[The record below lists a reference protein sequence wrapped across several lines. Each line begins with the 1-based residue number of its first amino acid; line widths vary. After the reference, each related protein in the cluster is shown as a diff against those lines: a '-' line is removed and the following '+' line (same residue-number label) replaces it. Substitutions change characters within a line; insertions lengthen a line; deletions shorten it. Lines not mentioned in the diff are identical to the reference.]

1 MTRSNILLPHNVV
14 RLVRDGRS
22 KPAFVPGTAVS
33 TRSAGAPLTRLTS
46 QFARTATLALFAGLI
61 GALGYRIT
69 QYLVEVWRAVNF
81 PFGLDLVEGAIWQQA
96 ALIPGPRM
104 YGPVDVP
111 PFLFFEYPL
120 GYHLAVN
127 GLVALGGDPLKMGRA
142 LSVACT
148 LVIAGLCGFLV
159 NRAMRGAVGRPA
171 RALGTIIAAFVLLT
185 YHPVTY
191 WSLQMRVDMLA
202 VALSFVGVS
211 LVVLAARRPVLLW
224 PAMVAFVFAV
234 YTKQVEVAA
243 AAAAL
248 PVAFIINRRQTVR
261 VALVGLGMATIA
273 LAALEWTT
281 DGGFLRHIVL
291 YNSYPPFSLSAALS
305 LVTRVYLGHVVYL
318 ALALAGLLF
327 VWVREIRSSRFLATP
342 EYHDAGSFNAIA
354 SFLRESDL
362 RIVLAMSSL
371 WFVLSS
377 IMMVTGGQIGANEN
391 HVIETMCVWA
401 IPIGMPLT
409 AFTVARAFG
418 RAPKTNGKYLF
429 HALASLL
436 AVALLFQVRQLGPKQ
451 YGQLR
456 DPAFVAASERLVQD
470 VRSAARPVYSEDM
483 VISMRSERGVAVEP
497 PALQLIFLP
506 RGWDEATAFVRMIEE
521 EQFAFLILKDES
533 TYPADVLSKIR
544 NSYPIT
550 EQVGPYVVRRPR

>member
-1 MTRSNILLPHNVV
+1 MLSVNRWELLADSSD
-14 RLVRDGRS
+14 L
-22 KPAFVPGTAVS
+22 ATI
-33 TRSAGAPLTRLTS
+33 APTRLTIRL
-46 QFARTATLALFAGLI
+46 ARTATLIFVGGLLAALS
-61 GALGYRIT
+61 YRVG
-69 QYLVEVWRAVNF
+69 QYLVEAWRAMNF
-81 PFGLDLVEGAIWQQA
+81 PCGLDLVEGAIWQQA

-148 LVIAGLCGFLV
+148 LVIAALCGFLV

-171 RALGTIIAAFVLLT
+171 RALGTIIAAFVPLT

-202 VALSFVGVS
+202 VAFSFVGVT
-211 LVVLAARRPVLLW
+211 LVVLATRRPVLLW
-224 PAMVAFVFAV
+224 PAVIAFVFAV
-234 YTKQVEVAA
+234 YTKQVEVPA

-248 PVAFIINRRQTVR
+248 AVASIINRQQTVR

-291 YNSYPPFSLSAALS
+291 YNSSPPFSLSAALS

-354 SFLRESDL
+354 SFLRESNL

-377 IMMVTGGQIGANEN
+377 IMVVTGGQIGANEN
-391 HVIETMCVWA
+391 HLIEAMCVWA
-401 IPIGMPLT
+401 IPIGMLT

-418 RAPKTNGKYLF
+418 HASKTNGNMGF
-429 HALASLL
+429 VLASLL

-497 PALQLIFLP
+497 PFIQSIFLSG
-506 RGWDEATAFVRMIEE
+506 GWDDATAFVRMIEE
-521 EQFAFLILKDES
+521 KQFAFLILQYEAM
-533 TYPADVLSKIR
+533 YPTDVLSKIR